1 MSKGAF
7 KSIYGVATQTSER
20 YQNKHRR
27 DTTPRDLRKTG
38 TKPAMTPTTDPEP
51 RPSLIRIWWQAIRP
65 ATLAA
70 GAAPVVLAS
79 MLAHRDGALNFFAG
93 VAALLGALCL
103 QIGCNF
109 VNDYADF
116 ETGADDQDRL
126 GPARAAQKGWLSVS
140 DLKRGA
146 ITSLGLAGLLGV
158 YLTMVGGWPI
168 LTLGIC
174 SILAAIAYTAGPF
187 PLAYLGLGDV
197 FVLIFFGFGAVCGTY
212 FVHHLTLTPEIW
224 VWGYSVGALATAILV
239 VNNLRDRH
247 TDTKVGKRTLAV
259 RFGATAARVQYTVLI
274 CTAYV
279 LPITFY
285 LFTPSV
291 TDPWTMNTIL
301 VLNLGYALRANVWAI
316 WRTDGAG
323 LNPYLGKTGFL
334 EILLS
339 VSVIAGILLN

>member
-1 MSKGAF
+1 
-7 KSIYGVATQTSER
+7 
-20 YQNKHRR
+20 
-27 DTTPRDLRKTG
+27 
-38 TKPAMTPTTDPEP
+38 MTPAPSKEP
-51 RPSLIRIWWQAIRP
+51 RPSLPRIWWQAIRP

-79 MLAHRDGALNFFAG
+79 VLAHRDGELNVLAA
-93 VAALLGALCL
+93 VAAFFGALCL
-103 QIGCNF
+103 QVGCNF

-158 YLTMVGGWPI
+158 YLTFVGGWPI

-174 SILAAIAYTAGPF
+174 SIFAAIAYTAGPF
-187 PLAYLGLGDV
+187 PLAYLGVGDV

-212 FVHHLTLTPEIW
+212 FVHHLSLSTEIW

-259 RFGATAARVQYTVLI
+259 RFGATAARIQYTVLV
-274 CTAYV
+274 CTAYIF
-279 LPITFY
+279 PIAFY
-285 LFTPSV
+285 FLAPPV
-291 TDPWTMNTIL
+291 ADPWTMMTIL
-301 VLNLGYALRANVWAI
+301 VLNLGYALRANVWAV
-316 WRTDGAG
+316 WRTDGAA
-323 LNPYLGKTGFL
+323 LNPYLGKTGLL
-334 EILLS
+334 EILLCI
-339 VSVIAGILLN
+339 SVIAGILMT